1 MKRRHF
7 LQRAGLL
14 CASGTTIA
22 AGATIASGTTKAA
35 TAAQSDQ
42 AKEDGQIK
50 SVLVTSAQTPLA
62 KAIAAALGDAYRVHL
77 TGPREMVTD
86 LPYTRSDLGHDE
98 STDRLVSGMDA
109 VVHVAQPPPGAS
121 ERERIDRRT
130 RGTYN
135 LLRAAATQG
144 VRRVVYLSSL
154 AMMTG
159 YDEDFEVSEDWR
171 PPLTDSPHVLS
182 DCLGEFTCR
191 EFARSGQ
198 LGVVVLRL
206 GTVVKADEV
215 KGKPFD
221 PLWVEE
227 RDAASAVRGALSAQ
241 FSDNASSVGFW
252 KIFHIQ
258 SGSPRARF
266 TSARAQSSLGY
277 QPQFNW

>member
-22 AGATIASGTTKAA
+22 AGTTKAA

-50 SVLVTSAQTPLA
+50 SVLVTSAHTPLA
-62 KAIAAALGDAYRVHL
+62 RAIAAGLGDAYRVHL
-77 TGPREMVTD
+77 TGPLEMATD
-86 LPYTRSDLGHDE
+86 APYTRSDLGHDE

-121 ERERIDRRT
+121 ERERIDHRT

-135 LLRAAATQG
+135 LLRAAAKEG
-144 VRRVVYLSSL
+144 ARRGVYLSSL

-159 YDEDFEVSEDWR
+159 YDEDFEVTEDWR
-171 PPLTDSPHVLS
+171 PPLTDRPHVLS

-191 EFARSGQ
+191 EFARAGQ

-227 RDAASAVRGALSAQ
+227 RDAASAVRGALAAQ
-241 FSDNASSVGFW
+241 FSDNGSSVGFW

-258 SGSPRARF
+258 SGSPSARF
-266 TSARAQSSLGY
+266 TSARAQSALGY